1 MCAVWCAG
9 PATWPLSGTA
19 GEWTYADLCDGA
31 ELRAALQ
38 GVDAVCHC
46 AALTRALDEETFL
59 RVNTQGTEALAR
71 AGLEAVPELRRFL
84 FVSSVAAAGPSD
96 GPGDVVDEARP
107 PRPVTWYGK
116 SKLAAEQALQA
127 MVGEGDGRLPVT
139 IVRPAAVY
147 GPRDKDFY
155 AYFRAIKLHLCL
167 QLGRDE
173 RHVSLIH
180 VCDLVD
186 LLVQALEQEQAVG
199 QTYFGCGPATTYA
212 ELAKVIACAL
222 DSRSV
227 RINIPLAL
235 LGPMATASTV
245 KGRLTGRP
253 GLLNEQRLVDVR
265 QRSWLFSGKRRG
277 NWVSRRDTT
286 WRRACARRWNG
297 IAGRDGCSNVFGG
310 KLRRIWLTVL
320 AVSNLVLWLAVAV
333 GVGLL
338 ASDEMNLGLEKYL
351 RERQA
356 TAVALLSRPP
366 APPAGMAPIN
376 WPSKPSLRVVG
387 QTPEVRWR
395 SPTAVT
401 RAGRDRPGTPVSR
414 IWRAGIKRAEPRT
427 LVSSRSYFR
436 SR

>member
-1 MCAVWCAG
+1 MEPGGLVLVTGANGFVGSHLVEALLARGYRVRCMVRRTSDLAFIGHLPV
-9 PATWPLSGTA
+9 
-19 GEWTYADLCDGA
+19 EWTYADLCDGA
-31 ELRAALQ
+31 ELQAALQ

-71 AGLEAVPELRRFL
+71 AGLEAVPKLRRFL

-96 GPGDVVDEARP
+96 GPGDVVDETRP

-127 MVGEGDGRLPVT
+127 MAGEGYDRLPVT

-173 RHVSLIH
+173 RYVSLIH

-186 LLVQALEQEQAVG
+186 LLLQSLEQEQAVG

-265 QRSWLFSGKRRG
+265 QRSWLFSGEK
-277 NWVSRRDTT
+277 
-286 WRRACARRWNG
+286 ARRELGFEARYDLETGVRETVEWY
-297 IAGRDGCSNVFGG
+297 
-310 KLRRIWLTVL
+310 RREGWL
-320 AVSNLVLWLAVAV
+320 
-333 GVGLL
+333 
-338 ASDEMNLGLEKYL
+338 
-351 RERQA
+351 
-356 TAVALLSRPP
+356 
-366 APPAGMAPIN
+366 
-376 WPSKPSLRVVG
+376 
-387 QTPEVRWR
+387 
-395 SPTAVT
+395 
-401 RAGRDRPGTPVSR
+401 
-414 IWRAGIKRAEPRT
+414 
-427 LVSSRSYFR
+427 
-436 SR
+436 